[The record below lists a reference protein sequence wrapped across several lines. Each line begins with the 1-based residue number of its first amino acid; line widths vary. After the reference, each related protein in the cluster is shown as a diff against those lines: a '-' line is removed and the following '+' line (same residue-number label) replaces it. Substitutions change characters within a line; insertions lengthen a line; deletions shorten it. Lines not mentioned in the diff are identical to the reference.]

1 LASAAVA
8 EGTGMLG
15 SIVSVIGNAFGRI
28 YDYIKSVID
37 KVLDLLKDFALWYVN
52 TLIEKPEYGI
62 TLTALII
69 YMIT

>member
-15 SIVSVIGNAFGRI
+15 SIVSVIGNAFGKI
-28 YDYIKSVID
+28 YDYIKVVID
-37 KVLDLLKDFALWYVN
+37 KVLDLLKDFAQWYIR
-52 TLIEKPEYGI
+52 TLVERPEYGI